1 MEDKKCG
8 SENNDSKKS
17 KDKVH
22 IINSNIENLANSL
35 RSFLDSLDGV
45 PVEDQKNIY
54 NQLLNLD
61 KSLQAVAYYL
71 RYSFIGR
78 GVVIK
83 TQNKTKFLVTHD
95 EHGRLIVDVIT

>member
-1 MEDKKCG
+1 MEDKKGG
-8 SENNDSKKS
+8 SENNDNKES
-17 KDKVH
+17 KDEVQ
-22 IINSNIENLANSL
+22 IINSNIKNLTNSL
-35 RSFLDSLDGV
+35 SSFLDSLDGV
-45 PVEDQKNIY
+45 LVEDQKNIY

-61 KSLQAVAYYL
+61 KSLQAVTYYL

-95 EHGRLIVDVIT
+95 EHGRLIVDVVT